1 MTNEAIIYNHDSRE
15 WFSFQDPLEI
25 FQCFSIDEVIPILK
39 SIDNKTRNNMSVAG
53 FISYEAAPAF
63 DPALKAKEL
72 SSFPLCWFGL
82 YDKVDRI
89 NPSDYKRKK
98 FEVGDWIPSID
109 KSEYFRN
116 IKKIK
121 EYIAAGYTYQV
132 NYTYRLRSKFKGDP
146 LSYFWELADKQ
157 KTDYTAYIDTGD
169 FIICSVSPELFFML
183 DGDTIISKPMKGTA
197 PRGRYCDEDIEN
209 ERRLSQS
216 IKNRAENIMIVDM
229 IRNDLGRIS
238 DTGSVQVESLYDI
251 EKYNT
256 VLQMTSSVKAKT
268 NASIISI
275 IAAMFP
281 GASVTGA
288 PKYQTMKIISTL
300 ETTPRKI
307 YTGCI
312 GFILPGRKAQF
323 NVAIRTVLIDQKL
336 SQAEYGAGGGIVWD
350 SDEKKEYEESQIK
363 IKVLSDNAPTFD
375 LLETILWTTQDGY
388 FMLDYHLRRLKDSS
402 EYFGFSFNQDDIR
415 KKLDR
420 ISDHFSNKSHKIR
433 LLLAEDGNITTTSE
447 AIHNNSPINPVKLT
461 FSKIHVNS
469 SNPMLYHKTTNR
481 QMYEKAKKLHLD
493 CDDIIFINERN
504 EITETSIYNIVLKI
518 NGEYITPPISSGL
531 LPGTFRAF
539 LLDRN
544 QIKEKRLTLSDLRNC
559 DEIFVINSV
568 RKWQRAIIL

>member
-1 MTNEAIIYNHDSRE
+1 
-15 WFSFQDPLEI
+15 
-25 FQCFSIDEVIPILK
+25 
-39 SIDNKTRNNMSVAG
+39 MSVAG